1 MPKQTIPYNKTG
13 YFSKLTCD
21 YLAEKETVK
30 SFYGAFPKLENFGE
44 QLETKGIT
52 FSSESRKVLVKQLT
66 FQYKNTTTSE
76 ATLSNIKSLSE
87 TNTFTITTG
96 HQLNLFSGPLYF
108 LYKIFSV
115 INLSEKLKKAFPKS
129 NFVPVYWM
137 ATEDHDFDEI
147 NYFNLF
153 GKKFHW
159 NRKDGGAV
167 GELSTEGLD
176 LVLNNLE
183 KALGKSKNAKEL
195 CSLFS
200 NAYLNHSTLSEA
212 TRYLGNELFSE
223 YGLVILDGNDAVL
236 KNAFVPFVEKELTQ
250 HLSYKVITKT
260 TAGLTILGYP
270 EQVHPREINL
280 FYLGDGIRERIIE
293 KEGKFHVNNTALT
306 FSRDEILKEL
316 NLHPEKFSP
325 NALLRPLYQELVLPN
340 LCYVGGGGELA
351 YWFQLKDYFKNVTIP
366 FPILLLRNSVLLI
379 SLKNKIKLENFDVP
393 IESLFLPSHEL
404 EEYYAKQLSEI
415 KIDFSE
421 QREYLI
427 EQFKGLYK
435 LAELTDASFVG
446 AVAAQEKKQLNGLEH
461 LEKRLLKAQRRRHAD
476 RISKLLRIQEELFPK
491 KSLQERTLNFS
502 EFYLEFGDTLLK
514 QLKDNLNPLLNEFTV
529 LELS

>member
-52 FSSESRKVLVKQLT
+52 FSSESRKVLVKQLKL
-66 FQYKNTTTSE
+66 QYKNTTTSE

-223 YGLVILDGNDAVL
+223 YGLVILDG
-236 KNAFVPFVEKELTQ
+236 K
-250 HLSYKVITKT
+250 
-260 TAGLTILGYP
+260 
-270 EQVHPREINL
+270 
-280 FYLGDGIRERIIE
+280 
-293 KEGKFHVNNTALT
+293 
-306 FSRDEILKEL
+306 
-316 NLHPEKFSP
+316 
-325 NALLRPLYQELVLPN
+325 
-340 LCYVGGGGELA
+340 
-351 YWFQLKDYFKNVTIP
+351 
-366 FPILLLRNSVLLI
+366 
-379 SLKNKIKLENFDVP
+379 
-393 IESLFLPSHEL
+393 
-404 EEYYAKQLSEI
+404 
-415 KIDFSE
+415 
-421 QREYLI
+421 
-427 EQFKGLYK
+427 
-435 LAELTDASFVG
+435 
-446 AVAAQEKKQLNGLEH
+446 
-461 LEKRLLKAQRRRHAD
+461 
-476 RISKLLRIQEELFPK
+476 
-491 KSLQERTLNFS
+491 
-502 EFYLEFGDTLLK
+502 
-514 QLKDNLNPLLNEFTV
+514 
-529 LELS
+529 